1 MVRRQQRVVDH
12 RHVWREWSRKRLGRI
27 QCRCQYRRRPHGNV
41 DDWGSRIHGLA
52 GGTGSSGAT
61 AAATPITD
69 AAATTTDAAAT
80 TTDAAAT
87 TTAPLL

>member
-61 AAATPITD
+61 AAVAATPITD

-80 TTDAAAT
+80 TT
-87 TTAPLL
+87 APLL